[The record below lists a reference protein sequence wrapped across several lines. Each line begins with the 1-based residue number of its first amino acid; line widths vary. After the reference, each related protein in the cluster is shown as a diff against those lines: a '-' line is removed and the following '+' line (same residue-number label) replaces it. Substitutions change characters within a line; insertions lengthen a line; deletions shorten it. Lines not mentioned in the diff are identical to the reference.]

1 MVLDEALSFAEGA
14 KRRNSA
20 PLAACTGAEMR
31 HQVAWDYP
39 LSRSDAAHRLALHGE
54 YMFRA
59 ARSQSEDAEVAG
71 EAARELAAEH
81 EVLCAKL
88 AELQTR
94 LSETC
99 EDAVGSRRQV
109 DWLRRVL
116 EATVGLR
123 EAAVLSQKEREK
135 DQQAEGKKQESSSD
149 DAKKKAQDV
158 RIMEP
163 CTRSRKHII
172 VSDGSRQSLAKGV
185 RVCQQAAEKHAA
197 EAHRQTLLRRARR
210 RQCRLRRAAEDAA
223 NNEEAPA
230 EPKRQAN
237 GHVEAKF
244 KSTLSFWSGCSAT
257 QIGVVLGASGTGGQ
271 AALQQTTPKHTPRIS
286 GRNRMNRASP
296 AAHRWGCFIDGRFS
310 AAPQEYRDDRWR

>member
-14 KRRNSA
+14 KRRNSV

-59 ARSQSEDAEVAG
+59 ARGQSEDAEVAG

-99 EDAVGSRRQV
+99 EDAAGSRRQV

-149 DAKKKAQDV
+149 DAKKKA
-158 RIMEP
+158 
-163 CTRSRKHII
+163 
-172 VSDGSRQSLAKGV
+172 
-185 RVCQQAAEKHAA
+185 QAAEKHAA

-271 AALQQTTPKHTPRIS
+271 AALQQTTPKQTPRIS

-310 AAPQEYRDDRWR
+310 AAPQEYRDDRLR